1 MRSPRGMPLGDFV
14 DHVSGSIVW
23 NASLV
28 LLNHLRA
35 HNAAEFRGKRVLELG
50 SGVGHLAWGLY
61 ELGADVTAS
70 NTPLGGDLKELE
82 QSVELWK
89 REERDGKVPAA
100 RSYTRAALGDK
111 AEACGWEGTPVAG
124 GAIRVVELTWGKE
137 HWKDSPLSK
146 EVAQGAAPYDIIIL
160 AGEFGI
166 HTDTN
171 THTHALH

>member
-1 MRSPRGMPLGDFV
+1 
-14 DHVSGSIVW
+14 
-23 NASLV
+23 
-28 LLNHLRA
+28 
-35 HNAAEFRGKRVLELG
+35 
-50 SGVGHLAWGLY
+50 
-61 ELGADVTAS
+61 VTAS

-89 REERDGKVPAA
+89 CEERDGKVPAA
-100 RSYTRAALGDK
+100 RSYARAALGDK